1 MDKRE
6 LLAAMRDGR
15 ERFQAVF
22 ATLDDDAFSAPNGF
36 SSESGWSYKDLLGHI
51 GYWEERAALIFVHL
65 LEGKVPQKTA
75 ARWMRS
81 TRPSSYKTKPWLPR
95 MYVNAKPWA
104 ISACWAWWSAHPKR
118 TCSTPNASPGR
129 KGCLSRIGSPATLT
143 GITRS
148 TGSGCKV
155 SPIRIL
161 AGSDRVRGQSHR

>member
-65 LEGKVPQKTA
+65 LEGKVPPEDGRTLDEINQAVFLQNQTLA
-75 ARWMRS
+75 AADVREREAVGYQRLLGLVERASEADLFDAKRFTW
-81 TRPSSYKTKPWLPR
+81 TEGLPFADWIAGNSYGH
-95 MYVNAKPWA
+95 YEE
-104 ISACWAWWSAHPKR
+104 H
-118 TCSTPNASPGR
+118 G
-129 KGCLSRIGSPATLT
+129 IGL
-143 GITRS
+143 
-148 TGSGCKV
+148 
-155 SPIRIL
+155 
-161 AGSDRVRGQSHR
+161 